1 MWQLA
6 ESAHPVLT
14 DEGGA
19 ILNER
24 TGRWTHLTP
33 TASDALMLLL
43 AGTTEEEA
51 AGQYAKRYGI
61 DAGQAAVD
69 VHNVADALAA
79 QGLATAEPVSRR
91 RWWGWRR

>member
-19 ILNER
+19 ILDER

-33 TASDALMLLL
+33 TASAVVMLLL
-43 AGTTEEEA
+43 EGTTEEEA
-51 AGQYAKRYGI
+51 AGQYAERYRI

-69 VHNVADALAA
+69 VRTVADALAA
-79 QGLATAEPVSRR
+79 QCLAVTEPASRR
-91 RWWGWRR
+91 RWWGWWR